1 MAEQVRAQ
9 RFVRSL
15 RDWGQVFMLA
25 VWFQSIMAS
34 AIARK
39 RSGGDHN
46 EYLKARNDLMKET
59 SAIAIWECFKRE
71 FPGEITEQEELTAD
85 MIILIRNQLAH
96 CFVSSGT
103 GFALF
108 LPKPRSRQLLDR
120 LTSAGWVEIPDS
132 GASDPETLIMR
143 EGDRRWFYRNTAMI
157 ETFSENT
164 ILRLTRDH
172 GIDDGAIC

>member
-25 VWFQSIMAS
+25 VWIQSIMAS

-39 RSGGDHN
+39 RSGSDHS
-46 EYLKARNDLMKET
+46 EYLKARNDLMKKEA
-59 SAIAIWECFKRE
+59 SAIWGCFKRE

-108 LPKPRSRQLLDR
+108 LPKPSSRRLLDR
-120 LTSAGWVEIPDS
+120 LRSAGGVEIPDS
-132 GASDPETLIMR
+132 GASDPEALIMR
-143 EGDRRWFYRNTAMI
+143 EGDHRWFYRNTAMI

-172 GIDDGAIC
+172 GIDDGAVC